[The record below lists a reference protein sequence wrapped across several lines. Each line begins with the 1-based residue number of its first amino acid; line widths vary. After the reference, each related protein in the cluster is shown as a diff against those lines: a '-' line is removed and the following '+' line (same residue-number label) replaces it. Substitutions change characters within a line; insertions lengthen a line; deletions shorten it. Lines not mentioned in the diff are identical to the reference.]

1 MEPFDA
7 RKKDISRYTLLG
19 LTFKLRIEDKKSQK
33 ITDMLECGNNHSDLH
48 FDHVAPHS

>member
-7 RKKDISRYTLLG
+7 RKKDINRYTLSG

-33 ITDMLECGNNHSDLH
+33 NRFLKLDMLECGTNHSYVDK
-48 FDHVAPHS
+48 D